1 MNIEVKKEENV
12 CTLMIEGRIDTVT
25 APELEKM
32 IRENADDCNKMILDM
47 SGVDYISSAGLRV
60 FLVAH
65 RLMEKKNGFV
75 LKGLTK
81 NVLTILQMTGFDS
94 TLHIKE

>member
-32 IRENADDCNKMILDM
+32 IRENADDCNKIIQE
-47 SGVDYISSAGLRV
+47 G
-60 FLVAH
+60 
-65 RLMEKKNGFV
+65 
-75 LKGLTK
+75 
-81 NVLTILQMTGFDS
+81 
-94 TLHIKE
+94 